1 MRVLFLFLLAGCLT
15 TSCTKLKD
23 REKVKPDLLATMDE
37 EDEFYNIFTTQ
48 TPAVSG
54 TDGPYELGTKF
65 KATQLGQITQI
76 RYYKTSGETGTHTGR
91 IWSAAGT
98 VLASVTFTGETASG
112 WQTATLSTPYE
123 TTVNT
128 VYVVTVNSNT
138 EYGATSNG
146 LENVVTNGPLST
158 IVGANGV
165 FGTTLGAFPTG
176 TYHSTNYFRDVTF
189 EVLPD
194 ISAPTTPDS
203 VTVTENYAYGLDLSW
218 KPSTDN
224 VIVTGYNVYNDTVLL
239 ASVYG
244 TWANIYGLTPS
255 TPYSIKVRARDAAG
269 NLSVASTAINIT
281 SGSTSSGL
289 RGWQIDS
296 TNAGLTGKGID
307 KGTLPLYTGGRI
319 PRGSTIS
326 MKKIVDL
333 DVSEGNIIIDRCWI
347 VSTAS
352 NGWPV
357 GSTEGAVLIKDSHI
371 EGSGGLG
378 SYAAHPQ
385 QTPLDKDVTFLRV
398 VVSIQGGGFSF
409 GGASIVRN
417 CLINNLPGNGEDP
430 GTTGNHVDGGTRRIG
445 TAQLNVID
453 NHIDVRSAGNN
464 ATGAFMIQ
472 PTYGFID
479 NILLRGNLFGGGGY
493 VISAGNYTP
502 EGGPTRYYG
511 DHIYIDNNR
520 FYSGPAYGY
529 ISTQGA
535 ALGGWT
541 NNYVNNSANT
551 DNKGT
556 VITYP

>member
-15 TSCTKLKD
+15 TSCNKLKD
-23 REKVKPDLLATMDE
+23 REKVKPDLLATLDE
-37 EDEFYNIFTTQ
+37 EDEFYNIFTSQ
-48 TPAVSG
+48 TPAVTG

-65 KATQLGQITQI
+65 KVTSLGQITQI

-91 IWSAAGT
+91 IWSAGGT

-123 TTVNT
+123 TSANT
-128 VYVVTVNSNT
+128 VYVVSVNSNA
-138 EYGATSNG
+138 EYGATSMG
-146 LENVVTNGPLST
+146 LDNVVTNGPIST
-158 IVGANGV
+158 VVGGNGV
-165 FGTTLGAFPTG
+165 FGSTLGAFPT
-176 TYHSTNYFRDVTF
+176 TSYHNTNYFRDVTF

-194 ISAPTTPDS
+194 IIVPTTPDS

-224 VIVTGYNVYNDTVLL
+224 DAVVGYNVYNDTVLL

-244 TWANIYGLTPS
+244 TWANIYGMTPS
-255 TPYSIKVRARDAAG
+255 TAYSIKVRARDAAG
-269 NLSVASTAINIT
+269 NLSVASTALNIT

-296 TNAGLTGKGID
+296 SNAGLTGKGID
-307 KGTLPLYTGGRI
+307 TSSLPLYTGGRI

-326 MKKIVDL
+326 LKKIVDL

-371 EGSGGLG
+371 KGSGGLG
-378 SYAAHPQ
+378 SFAAHPQ

-398 VVSIQGGGFSF
+398 EVSVQGGGFSF

-417 CLINNLPGNGEDP
+417 CLINNLPGDGGDPIGE
-430 GTTGNHVDGGTRRIG
+430 GNHVDGGTRRIG

-472 PTYGFID
+472 PTYGFLD

-502 EGGPTRYYG
+502 DGGPTRYYG

-520 FYSGPAYGY
+520 FHATPAYGY

-541 NNYVNNSANT
+541 NNYVNNPANT
-551 DNKGT
+551 GNMGT